1 MYQVR
6 LRSKRVRKQLDDIP
20 STDFQLVDAKLMAL
34 RENPR
39 PRGCRKLIDDVYRV
53 RAGAYRIIYHINDAE
68 RLVNVGK
75 IARRTERTYKNIE
88 GLFR

>member
-20 STDFQLVDAKLMAL
+20 SADFRLVDAKLMTL

-39 PRGCRKLIDDVYRV
+39 PRGCRKLADDIYRV
-53 RAGAYRIIYHINDAE
+53 RAGA
-68 RLVNVGK
+68 LGK

-88 GLFR
+88 ALFR

>member
-20 STDFQLVDAKLMAL
+20 SSHFHLVDAKLIAL

-39 PRGCRKLIDDVYRV
+39 PRGCRKLVDDIYRV
-53 RAGAYRIIYHINDAE
+53 RAGAYRIIYHIDDAE
-68 RLVNVGK
+68 RLVDVGK
-75 IARRTERTYKNIE
+75 VARRTERTYKNIE
-88 GLFR
+88 ELFR